1 MGNRL
6 SFSVTETELARQKSV
21 EDMNLTLDPRGRADA
36 IMLVVIATVY
46 AMDAAAVIFMLW
58 NRKYPP
64 LKAKNPLHM
73 TLIVVVSIIWFVGD
87 LQGSGHLP
95 LANTPLANCKVF
107 GFWMR
112 VLMGVCL
119 QNSLIALRSYGLYR
133 VFGRFLPYHSLGLYL
148 PYALYCLILLTFGI
162 VAQVLDPSIS
172 TYYIADL
179 DLCVFHRGLLA
190 AMFVLLWVTIVIGG
204 IVHWHIRGIKSSF
217 DESREMMIAYV
228 IVIAAVT
235 LSTALTYSTPL
246 YHLNVRLRIIYT
258 SLNHIAGNSLWWV
271 IMAKPLYK
279 CLFDRER
286 YLKQWIGKLRD
297 DGLQKEYNVDSN
309 EATAVVHG
317 FSSSY
322 IKRSTLL
329 ASTSGNKKGGDF
341 HPMEDSIYSDG
352 YDSRDR
358 TNTIYFQHSES
369 PLTFDGGISNDL
381 GNCFPSAAG
390 QYNGDVML
398 EVATQSLDSEA
409 ARRNNLLTQACLT
422 SPRLPLKLPTLV
434 SFPEDSITVRRNPGA
449 IQSENLDNYDTEK
462 RQLI

>member
-21 EDMNLTLDPRGRADA
+21 EDMNLT
-36 IMLVVIATVY
+36 
-46 AMDAAAVIFMLW
+46 
-58 NRKYPP
+58 
-64 LKAKNPLHM
+64 
-73 TLIVVVSIIWFVGD
+73 
-87 LQGSGHLP
+87 GHLP

-133 VFGRFLPYHSLGLYL
+133 VFGL
-148 PYALYCLILLTFGI
+148 
-162 VAQVLDPSIS
+162 
-172 TYYIADL
+172 
-179 DLCVFHRGLLA
+179 
-190 AMFVLLWVTIVIGG
+190 IGG

-329 ASTSGNKKGGDF
+329 ASTNGNKKGGDF

-398 EVATQSLDSEA
+398 EVATQSLDSE
-409 ARRNNLLTQACLT
+409 
-422 SPRLPLKLPTLV
+422 
-434 SFPEDSITVRRNPGA
+434 GA
-449 IQSENLDNYDTEK
+449 
-462 RQLI
+462 